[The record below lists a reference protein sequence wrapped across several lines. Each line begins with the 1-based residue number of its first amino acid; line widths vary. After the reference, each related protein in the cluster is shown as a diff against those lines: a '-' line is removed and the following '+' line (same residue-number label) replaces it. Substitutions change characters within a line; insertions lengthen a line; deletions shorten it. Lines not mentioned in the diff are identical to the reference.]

1 MSKITL
7 KKMSMLNFK
16 GIKNLTIDFDANT
29 NIYGDNGTGKTT
41 IFDAF
46 TWLLF
51 GKNSEDKKDFEIK
64 TLDAKNKVIP
74 KIDHEVYAELG
85 INGDITSIK
94 RVFREKWV
102 KIKGA
107 LEAEFS
113 GNETLYYWNEVPLS
127 QKEFQNKVSE
137 ILDESIF
144 KLITSPLAFN
154 ENLKWQER
162 RSFLVKIAGDISDE
176 ELAKG
181 NSDYLELLS
190 QLTNK
195 TLDEYKKQIA
205 ATIKKSKEEIK
216 LIPTRIDEVERSK
229 PESVDEK
236 SINELIYQKEKEIEG
251 IDNQLLDKSAAHDEI
266 IKKRNANQEE
276 IFKLKSQLNSI
287 KFDVSEKVK
296 LELSSE
302 NSVLENL
309 KVKIQSKEQEE
320 LAPAQQKLK
329 RLKTEKEELQSTI
342 DSLDIRINNKRNEWN
357 SENSKQFIFSEE
369 NAICPCCNR
378 PFDSIEIEEK
388 RNSLLTNFNTEKQKK
403 LNSISE
409 EGMSLSGKKNS
420 AEKELSELN
429 IRIQKGED
437 FVKQLTGEIASLR
450 SDFLLEKDKNSDKPT
465 LESIVSK
472 RISESNEYSELL
484 YKISLLENKTF
495 EISENNSQDLKL
507 RKSELQTEIQN
518 LKSSLQANEQI
529 ANANKRIADLQ
540 VEESKLAQEIAN
552 IEKVQYT
559 IENFIK
565 LKVDTIENRINKKFS
580 LVKFKLFEDQ
590 INGGQVETCEALVNG
605 VPFSSLN
612 TASKINAGIDIINT
626 LCEFYNVSA
635 PIFIDNRESV
645 VKLLDSNSQIINL
658 IVSESDKKLRIS

>member
-1 MSKITL
+1 MSKITI
-7 KKMSMLNFK
+7 KKMSLLNFK
-16 GIKNLTIDFDANT
+16 GIKNLTLDFDANT

-64 TLDAKNKVIP
+64 TLDSQNNVIP

-85 INGDITSIK
+85 VDGDVISIK

-102 KIKGA
+102 KTKGA

-137 ILDESIF
+137 IMDESIF

-162 RSFLVKIAGDISDE
+162 RSVLVKIAGEISDE

-181 NSDYLELLS
+181 NFDYLELLS

-205 ATIKKSKEEIK
+205 ATIKKSKDDIK

-229 PESVDEK
+229 PESVDENF
-236 SINELIYQKEKEIEG
+236 INEIVYQKEKEIVK
-251 IDNQLLDKSAAHDEI
+251 IDNQLLDKSAAYDEV
-266 IKKRNANQEE
+266 IKNRNANQDE

-287 KFDVSEKVK
+287 RFDITEKIK
-296 LELSSE
+296 LEQKSE
-302 NSVLENL
+302 NSVLEEIRA
-309 KVKIQSKEQEE
+309 KINTKDQDE
-320 LAPAQQKLK
+320 LIPAQQKIN
-329 RLKTEKEELQSTI
+329 RLKSEKEELQATI
-342 DSLDIRINNKRNEWN
+342 DSLDVRINNKRNEWN
-357 SENSKQFIFSEE
+357 SENSKQFIFSKES
-369 NAICPCCNR
+369 AVCPCCNR
-378 PFDSIEIEEK
+378 AFDSSEVEDK
-388 RNSLLTNFNTEKQKK
+388 KNSLLANFNSEKQKK
-403 LNSISE
+403 LNSIYE
-409 EGMSLSGKKNS
+409 EGISLSGKKTS

-429 IRIQKGED
+429 SKIQIGED
-437 FVKQLTGEIASLR
+437 YIKKVSGEISSLR
-450 SDFLLEKDKNSDKPT
+450 SDLLLEKDRNSDKPT
-465 LESIVSK
+465 LESVVIK
-472 RISESNEYSELL
+472 KLSENKEYSELL
-484 YKISLLENKTF
+484 SEISLLENKTF
-495 EISENNSQDLKL
+495 DIPENNNQDLKL
-507 RKSELQTEIQN
+507 RKSELQTEIQD
-518 LKSSLQANEQI
+518 LKSSLHSNELI

-540 VEESKLAQEIAN
+540 NEESRLAQEIAN
-552 IEKVQYT
+552 IEKTQYT

-565 LKVDTIENRINKKFS
+565 LKVDTIENRINEKFS
-580 LVKFKLFEDQ
+580 FVKFKLFEDQ

-658 IVSESDKKLRIS
+658 IVSESDKKLRVS